1 MLDVYTRGM
10 RTTLT
15 IDDRALAAARARARR
30 HGISVGEALS
40 ELAMIGYE
48 AETAKVAHPQGF
60 PILPHVEGHVITVEM
75 VDDAL
80 DG

>member
-1 MLDVYTRGM
+1 M

-15 IDDRALAAARARARR
+15 IDDRVLAAARSRAQRR
-30 HGISVGEALS
+30 GLSLGEALS

-48 AETAKVAHPQGF
+48 AEAAELSKVSERSGF
-60 PILPHVEGHVITVEM
+60 PILSRVSGHVITVEM

-80 DG
+80 DHE

>member
-1 MLDVYTRGM
+1 V

-15 IDDRALAAARARARR
+15 IDDRVLAAARSRAQQR
-30 HGISVGEALS
+30 GISLGEALS

-48 AETAKVAHPQGF
+48 AETAKVSEPSGF
-60 PILPHVEGHVITVEM
+60 PMLPRVDGHVITVEM

-80 DG
+80 DDE

>member
-1 MLDVYTRGM
+1 M

-15 IDDRALAAARARARR
+15 IADRVLAAARGRAQRR
-30 HGISVGEALS
+30 GISVGEALS

-48 AETAKVAHPQGF
+48 AEVAKASQPSGF
-60 PILPHVEGHVITVEM
+60 PILPRVDGHVITVEM

-80 DG
+80 DDG

>member
-1 MLDVYTRGM
+1 M

-15 IDDRALAAARARARR
+15 IDDRVLAAARSRAQRR
-30 HGISVGEALS
+30 RISVGQALS

-48 AETAKVAHPQGF
+48 AEAAEVSQPSGF
-60 PILPHVEGHVITVEM
+60 PLLPRVDGHVITVEM

-80 DG
+80 DDE